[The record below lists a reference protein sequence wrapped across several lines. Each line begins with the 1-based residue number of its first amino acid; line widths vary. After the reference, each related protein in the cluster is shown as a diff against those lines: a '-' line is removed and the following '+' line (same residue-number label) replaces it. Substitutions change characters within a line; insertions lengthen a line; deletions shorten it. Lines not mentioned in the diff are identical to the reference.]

1 MSTRPLPYA
10 VAALALLLLPF
21 AALAHGIGT
30 PQRLNVPSGPYWL
43 SIWTDPD
50 PLRADETHVVIAVL
64 EPETQKPIVT
74 GVEPTV
80 QLRSLA
86 AGTVIRQAATTDS
99 TNRLL
104 YVATF
109 TDDLS
114 PGLWEVSVSVSGE
127 RGKGAPV
134 TFEVEISPAR
144 GFNWLWVGVGGL
156 GAGLV
161 VWLLS
166 ASRAGRRRGAPTPP
180 RRGQS
185 GDHSATIRQE

>member
-1 MSTRPLPYA
+1 MSTRLLPHA

-86 AGTVIRQAATTDS
+86 EGTVIRQAATTDS

-114 PGLWEVSVSVSGE
+114 PGRWEVIVSVSGE
-127 RGKGAPV
+127 RGTGAPV

-166 ASRAGRRRGAPTPP
+166 ASRAGRRRGAPAPP
-180 RRGQS
+180 RPGAI
-185 GDHSATIRQE
+185 G